1 MSKAII
7 TAERLVQLSQFH
19 PRLQNVWY
27 LLASS
32 ALSALNQP
40 QEIPKLYHYTLM
52 LHYNSTLPV
61 KHRATPIELANRTID
76 LLSNIDPHSSHH
88 RPLPQQHKLIDRLYP
103 SSLKGTPTMDTYRQI
118 TIRFRECLLKICPLV
133 GLPRGINSLHHLH
146 STTPTSI
153 LNSIPTK
160 DTDTETTTIDMYN
173 DSTDACPESSTL
185 RTQTRTTETVSEV
198 YTRGKR
204 YWNKVYDKV
213 SNRVANDLYASY
225 PDLWY
230 YALRHVYGPI
240 LSFSEVLG
248 GYDTS
253 LVIISALVPLEV
265 PAQLRGHLRG
275 ALNVGCD
282 EEVVG
287 CVREM
292 ATLVAQWCREEI
304 NK

>member
-7 TAERLVQLSQFH
+7 TAERLVQLSQFN

-61 KHRATPIELANRTID
+61 KQRATPIALTSTKTID
-76 LLSNIDPHSSHH
+76 LLSNCDCHSHH
-88 RPLPQQHKLIDRLYP
+88 TTHHKPHNLIDKLYP
-103 SSLKGTPTMDTYRQI
+103 IYLGGKTSNLDTYRQI
-118 TIRFRECLLKICPLV
+118 TIRLRESLLKICPLV

-153 LNSIPTK
+153 LNSIDHPHTK
-160 DTDTETTTIDMYN
+160 IDMYN
-173 DSTDACPESSTL
+173 DSTDVDACPESSTL

-198 YTRGKR
+198 YIRGKK

-213 SNRVANDLYASY
+213 SNRVANDLYSSY

-230 YALRHVYGPI
+230 YTLRHVYGPI
-240 LSFSEVLG
+240 LSFNGVLSG
-248 GYDTS
+248 CDTS
-253 LVIISALVPLEV
+253 LVIIAALVPLEV

-282 EEVVG
+282 EEAVG
-287 CVREM
+287 GAKEM
-292 ATLVAQWCREEI
+292 ASLVARWCGE
-304 NK
+304 